1 MSFTPDNVFI
11 IGVGGTGGFL
21 APPLTRLVAYH
32 PSTENTK
39 VVFIDGDEYEDRN
52 MTRQIVGPAQVGL
65 NKARAMVDFCAYQG
79 LTNVECVEDF
89 ISMESFAPMIN
100 KSKCPL
106 VVCAVDNDATRHD
119 IINTLISFCRTKDF
133 LFITPGNS
141 DGVEV
146 VRGQT
151 LWFGRVDG
159 NNIGL
164 NPALVYSNI
173 ENPEDSIPKK
183 GSCALLAPSRPQLI
197 AANVMSAAITLSVIQ
212 NILDDTA
219 VANHSGM
226 FFDIRKLSTTVS

>member
-1 MSFTPDNVFI
+1 MSFTPDTVFI

-21 APPLTRLVAYH
+21 APALTRLVSYH
-32 PSTENTK
+32 PSSENAK
-39 VVFIDGDEYEDRN
+39 VIFIDGDEFEDRN

-65 NKARAMVDFCAYQG
+65 NKARAMVDLCNYQG

-89 ISMESFAPMIN
+89 ISMGSFAPLIN
-100 KSKCPL
+100 MSNCPL
-106 VVCAVDNDATRHD
+106 VVCSVDNDATRLD
-119 IINTLISFCRTKDF
+119 IINTLISSCRSKDF

-141 DGVEV
+141 DGAEF

-151 LWFGRVDG
+151 LWFGCVDG

-173 ENPEDSIPKK
+173 EKPEDSIPKK

-197 AANVMSAAITLSVIQ
+197 SANVMAAAITLSVIQ

-226 FFDIRKLSTTVS
+226 FFDIRKLSTTIS

>member
-1 MSFTPDNVFI
+1 MKI
-11 IGVGGTGGFL
+11 
-21 APPLTRLVAYH
+21 
-32 PSTENTK
+32 
-39 VVFIDGDEYEDRN
+39 
-52 MTRQIVGPAQVGL
+52 
-65 NKARAMVDFCAYQG
+65 
-79 LTNVECVEDF
+79 EDF
-89 ISMESFAPMIN
+89 ISRESFAPMIN
-100 KSKCPL
+100 KSQCPL
-106 VVCAVDNDATRHD
+106 VVCSVDNDATRHD
-119 IINTLISFCRTKDF
+119 IINTLIISCRTKDF

-164 NPALVYSNI
+164 NPASVYSNI
-173 ENPEDSIPKK
+173 ENPEDSIPRK

-197 AANVMSAAITLSVIQ
+197 AANVMASAITLAVIQ

-226 FFDIRKLSTTVS
+226 FFDIRKLSTTIS